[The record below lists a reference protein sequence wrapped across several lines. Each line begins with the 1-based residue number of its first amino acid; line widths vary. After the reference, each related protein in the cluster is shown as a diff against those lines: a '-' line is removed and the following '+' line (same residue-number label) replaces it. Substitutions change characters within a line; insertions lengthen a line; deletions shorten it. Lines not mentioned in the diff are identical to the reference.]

1 MPKLRKGDIM
11 STFLLFVSFL
21 LNIICLLAI
30 VILYTRQNR
39 YVDLERRQG
48 KMIEEMEETISA
60 YLIEMKE
67 ENDAFIESFHK
78 REGSSA
84 ARGTDPEGHTGAHS
98 ADEKP
103 FSPANKRLNAAKAYK
118 NNSSAEVSDPGEGWS
133 PPLPDSFGTDEEG
146 TLTAQVL
153 KFYEKGQSVEDIAKK
168 LGKGKTEIELLIKF
182 NQKS

>member
-1 MPKLRKGDIM
+1 MPKPRTGDIM

-67 ENDAFIESFHK
+67 ENEAFMDSFRQRK
-78 REGSSA
+78 GSGAPQRDKSEADFEA
-84 ARGTDPEGHTGAHS
+84 APAGMGPV
-98 ADEKP
+98 
-103 FSPANKRLNAAKAYK
+103 SPANKRLNAAKAYK
-118 NNSSAEVSDPGEGWS
+118 NNSPAGVTDQDNGWTPILPEV
-133 PPLPDSFGTDEEG
+133 TEEE
-146 TLTAQVL
+146 TLISQVL
-153 KFYEKGQSVEDIAKK
+153 HLYEKGLSIEDIAKK
-168 LGKGKTEIELLIKF
+168 LGKGITEIELLIKF